1 MSSNADI
8 LLRMWN
14 DPATEWR
21 RLTEHYRS
29 LSDQELQELS
39 ANLNDLTEVAQQVL
53 RDEMKVRG
61 LSEPWPAT
69 SAAPKEGEISE
80 ERGRWD
86 LSFYDTPPAIGADE
100 DQDESEPVEYSWK
113 TELCECETREQAWQ
127 LAEAL
132 RRAGIDSW
140 LQASRRGY
148 PGIMVAAD
156 QLEQA
161 RMIVAQPISKE
172 IVEEVRQ
179 DLESGPSFEM
189 PCCPTCGAQDPLLES
204 VDPANQWRCGAC
216 GRRWVEEETI
226 SPAEGKG

>member
-1 MSSNADI
+1 MSSDANI

-14 DPATEWR
+14 DLAAEWR

-29 LSDQELQELS
+29 LSDQELQDLS
-39 ANLNDLTEVAQQVL
+39 ADLNDLTEVARQVL

-61 LSEPWPAT
+61 LSEPRPAT
-69 SAAPKEGEISE
+69 SAAPKEGEISK

-100 DQDESEPVEYSWK
+100 DGDESERAEFSWK
-113 TELCECETREQAWQ
+113 TELCECETREQVWQ

-132 RRAGIDSW
+132 RRAGIDRW
-140 LQASRRGY
+140 VQGDGRRY
-148 PGIMVAAD
+148 PRIMVAAD
-156 QLEQA
+156 QLERA
-161 RMIVAQPISKE
+161 RMVASQPVSRDIVD
-172 IVEEVRQ
+172 EVRQ
-179 DLESGPSFEM
+179 GLESRPSFEM
-189 PCCPTCGAQDPLLES
+189 PCCPTCGAQDPLLEP
-204 VDPANQWRCGAC
+204 VDPANRWRCGAC